1 MMQGAGQ
8 QKAMGGVMELTKNQK
23 IMKYAGLLYGLT
35 FIFTAV
41 VFFLLLPDTLMKAV
55 NWISAEFF
63 PSLPAYPL
71 GENKFWLTMTVS
83 MMTGVTVTSL
93 LIFKDVSKNY
103 IMALPLC
110 AMKFTSSLLG
120 LGFFIAGFI
129 AGVKEWTAL
138 ANLVIFITD
147 FPLGLFMLVMYK
159 RVKAEM

>member
-1 MMQGAGQ
+1 
-8 QKAMGGVMELTKNQK
+8 MELTRNQK

-41 VFFLLLPDTLMKAV
+41 VFFLLFPDTLMKMV

-83 MMTGVTVTSL
+83 MMAGVTVTSL
-93 LIFKDVSKNY
+93 SIFKDVEKYY
-103 IMALPLC
+103 IMAVPLC

-120 LGFFIAGFI
+120 LGFFLAGFI
-129 AGVKEWTAL
+129 AGVK
-138 ANLVIFITD
+138 
-147 FPLGLFMLVMYK
+147 
-159 RVKAEM
+159 